1 MATSN
6 RKKAAWVAIA
16 VASVSGFE
24 GLRTVAYRDPVGI
37 PTICFGETVGV
48 NMGQIRTIEE
58 CKAMLADSL
67 EIANKAVERCV
78 RVPMSADRHAA
89 LVSFTYNI
97 GGTAFCTSTL
107 VRKLNA
113 MDILGACNELP
124 RWNKA
129 KGIVLPGLVKR
140 REQERQMCL
149 KGLT

>member
-149 KGLT
+149 NGLT